1 MEVIEI
7 SAPARR
13 IASGK
18 LTNAGAKGGDAAM
31 SRNLTRRNLLKAT
44 IAAGVASRYAMAD
57 GNPAAHLK
65 LGIISDELTDNLEQ
79 ALDFISHYNLH
90 GTELRVIWGKNIMAS
105 PQADLD
111 RAKKL
116 LAEHKVQVSD
126 IASPIFKWNL
136 PQMPAK
142 ADEKRDTFNASY
154 IEEDGEKLLEDS
166 FRLAR
171 FFGTNKVRIFSY
183 WRVKDPDK
191 AYPYVR
197 DRLAKA
203 AQTAARNDVI
213 LVLENEHSCNIGT
226 GRELGRILK
235 DVNSPHLRGNW
246 DPGNAVM
253 LGEYPYSEG
262 YDAVRGL
269 FAHVHIKDG
278 RKDPKTGKLDWAPVG
293 AGVVDWKGQ
302 FQAFRRDGYQGTM
315 SLETHYRRA
324 DGNKVESTRESLE
337 GIFEALKVNS

>member
-1 MEVIEI
+1 ML
-7 SAPARR
+7 R
-13 IASGK
+13 
-18 LTNAGAKGGDAAM
+18 D
-31 SRNLTRRNLLKAT
+31 LTRRDLLKT
-44 IAAGVASRYAMAD
+44 SIAAGAAARSAIAD
-57 GNPAAHLK
+57 SNPAGAFK
-65 LGIISDELTDNLEQ
+65 LGIISDELTDNLEE
-79 ALDFISHYNLH
+79 ALDFISHYRLH

-116 LAEHKVQVSD
+116 LAQHDVQVSD

-136 PQMPAK
+136 PRIPAK
-142 ADEKRDTFNASY
+142 AGEKRDTFKADY
-154 IEEDGEKLLEDS
+154 TEEDADKLLDDS

-171 FFGTNKVRIFSY
+171 FFGTSKVRIFSY
-183 WRVKDPDK
+183 WRVKEPNQ

-203 AQTAARNDVI
+203 TRLAAQNDIV

-262 YDAVRGL
+262 YQAVRDL
-269 FAHVHIKDG
+269 IAHVHIKDVW
-278 RKDPKTGKLDWAPVG
+278 KNPKTGQLEWAPVG

-324 DGNKVESTRESLE
+324 DGNLVESTRESLE
-337 GIFEALKVNS
+337 GLFEVIRASS